1 MKYVYDK
8 FYQIKFF
15 VSRVIAKKHVPQIEN
30 LRWGERRSGRERER
44 GGGEGIRIELEQL
57 HTLCP
62 ARSRTI
68 LHAKII

>member
-44 GGGEGIRIELEQL
+44 EVGERELEL
-57 HTLCP
+57 N
-62 ARSRTI
+62 
-68 LHAKII
+68 